1 MHFSTLFTHCPACGS
16 AEFVLN
22 NSKSKRCESC
32 NFVFYMN
39 ASAAVAGFI
48 LNDAGELLVC
58 KRGKEPEKGTLDLPG
73 GFVDEHESAEEA
85 VIREIEEELGAKVVE
100 ASYKF
105 SLPNQYL
112 YSGLTIPTLDMFF
125 SCKLESTENLK
136 PADDVEDCW
145 FVPLNELKPELFGLN
160 SIRKAVGMF
169 LEKQPLTPK
178 GK

>member
-1 MHFSTLFTHCPACGS
+1 MQFSTLFKYCPTCGS
-16 AEFVLN
+16 EKFVLN

-32 NFVFYMN
+32 DFVFYMN

-48 LNDAGELLVC
+48 MNDAGELLVC

-73 GFVDEHESAEEA
+73 GFVDGNESAEEA
-85 VIREIEEELGAKVVE
+85 VLREIQEELGAKVIE
-100 ASYKF
+100 ATYKF

-145 FVPLNELKPELFGLN
+145 FVPLNEVKPELFGLN

-169 LEKQPLTPK
+169 LEKRNP
-178 GK
+178 